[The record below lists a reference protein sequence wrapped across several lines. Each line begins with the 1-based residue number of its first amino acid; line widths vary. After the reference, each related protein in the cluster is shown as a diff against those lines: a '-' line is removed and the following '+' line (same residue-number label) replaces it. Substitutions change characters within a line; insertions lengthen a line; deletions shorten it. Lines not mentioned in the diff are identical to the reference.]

1 MIPAVI
7 IESIVTNAA
16 SPTIHPA
23 SIQLEPLMKAI
34 FGSLLVLHCFC
45 SNSHT
50 GQILWRTW
58 C

>member
-1 MIPAVI
+1 MPLLPR
-7 IESIVTNAA
+7 SIRL
-16 SPTIHPA
+16 PYK
-23 SIQLEPLMKAI
+23 LEPLMKAI